1 MDTTV
6 HKRSTLH
13 TLVLLTGELEHRRT
27 IGVAALDTAGL
38 LCAGDMQ
45 EADGGFEGCEA
56 PLERSGSEPC
66 VGSGVRLPEA
76 HRRHEVAIVAPTAA
90 RDDGKLDVA
99 RQLRR
104 EDPPAPVM

>member
-56 PLERSGSEPC
+56 PLERSGSEPWSEAEC
-66 VGSGVRLPEA
+66 ACRKRIAVTKSRLVHPLQLET
-76 HRRHEVAIVAPTAA
+76 TAS
-90 RDDGKLDVA
+90 LT
-99 RQLRR
+99 
-104 EDPPAPVM
+104 